1 MLATNSATITLDP
14 ISLDNLDKPMW
25 IHNSVNI
32 GYSDIPNAGLGIF
45 AKNDIPAGKFLGEYL
60 GVKTD
65 SKYVSSLN
73 PYAFKFDNQYL
84 RYCVSTLVYLN
95 CQGLLDLELW

>member
-73 PYAFKFDNQYL
+73 PYAFKFDNQYSVDAQDIL
-84 RYCVSTLVYLN
+84 KSNYTRFYKLFN
-95 CQGLLDLELW
+95 